1 MFSFPLKPFPT
12 LIRRATHTCNSFK
25 FSLQPY
31 FTLSKAPT
39 HMHHMYKLTIFSFSF
54 QPYMTLH
61 RGPTHN
67 SIRRESL
74 KSLSLQRRT
83 SSSTS
88 STQGRLEDRMATNN
102 SLDVISDS
110 LRDKLLSRNN
120 FTTLDISKYTSRNLE
135 IPSIITEESKTYYSP
150 SRSRSDCT
158 LH

>member
-1 MFSFPLKPFPT
+1 
-12 LIRRATHTCNSFK
+12 
-25 FSLQPY
+25 
-31 FTLSKAPT
+31 
-39 HMHHMYKLTIFSFSF
+39 
-54 QPYMTLH
+54 MTLH

-67 SIRRESL
+67 SIRRESM

-135 IPSIITEESKTYYSP
+135 IPSIIKEESKTYYSP

-158 LH
+158 LN